1 MKVLQAVKDFV
12 SHNRR
17 NVIIYGAVIIV
28 TIVLA
33 VPLLVWA
40 GGSTPVGELIYA
52 PATVKL
58 REGMRTEYLVNET
71 ISPEDYSLELEDG
84 TVIDGADCTVE
95 ADMTSAGLKNV
106 QVSWQEGDT
115 VHSGTFPVK
124 VFGVRHI
131 SIEEYPSQYWIDANG
146 SPVFTGSD
154 QLVVWAELTGEPTEF
169 EMPADHPDWTT
180 TVVLEPEMYSVS
192 CTATTEGSAFEVKC
206 GNVSTGFALIDNGQ
220 GGIMSLPM
228 QSMSHYVSFDNVSGG
243 AETLT
248 LYIEQAERNTEDGD
262 AEGSR
267 ARGTYVYTAA
277 DGTVTTYRFEYYLQ
291 GWSSNFLSA
300 ALNNWAVQDGVDDA
314 NWGGDMRVTVTVNY
328 VSTVFRGARADWHFA
343 VLDNRA

>member
-1 MKVLQAVKDFV
+1 
-12 SHNRR
+12 
-17 NVIIYGAVIIV
+17 
-28 TIVLA
+28 
-33 VPLLVWA
+33 
-40 GGSTPVGELIYA
+40 
-52 PATVKL
+52 
-58 REGMRTEYLVNET
+58 
-71 ISPEDYSLELEDG
+71 
-84 TVIDGADCTVE
+84 
-95 ADMTSAGLKNV
+95 
-106 QVSWQEGDT
+106 
-115 VHSGTFPVK
+115 
-124 VFGVRHI
+124 
-131 SIEEYPSQYWIDANG
+131 
-146 SPVFTGSD
+146 
-154 QLVVWAELTGEPTEF
+154 
-169 EMPADHPDWTT
+169 MPADHPDWTT

-248 LYIEQAERNTEDGD
+248 LYIEQAERNTEDKPNNGD
-262 AEGSR
+262 PIKDQEEMASR

-300 ALNNWAVQDGVDDA
+300 TLNNWAVQDGVDDA